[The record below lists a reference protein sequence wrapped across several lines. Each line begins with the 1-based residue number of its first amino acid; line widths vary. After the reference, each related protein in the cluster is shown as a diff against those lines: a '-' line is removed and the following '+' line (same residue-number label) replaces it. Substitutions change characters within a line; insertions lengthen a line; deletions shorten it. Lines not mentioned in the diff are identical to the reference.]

1 MPRGH
6 PARLCGWGLAYAV
19 FFCGTSA
26 FSADLPGA
34 RLEVARGPGA
44 ASCPDAQALSDA
56 LRARLGSA
64 PVAPG
69 APVVIEVEIR
79 SAGEGFVSTVRASG
93 GKQGVRTLSA
103 DGPTCDALSE
113 ALVVSLLVLLDRDPA
128 RPELEQPKRQPPRS
142 TELSFWLAGGG
153 AVTQNLPDGLS
164 GALFG
169 EVGMRYGPHGLWL
182 GGIFTPERE
191 TQFHQG
197 FVDVTANGG
206 QLRAC
211 TLLWGS
217 EVLRT
222 DACALGL
229 LTALRGQARAY
240 TGRNE
245 SELRP
250 WWLVGAGA
258 DLGFSPAPWLSA
270 GLSAR
275 LLIAPKKESFSIEG
289 LQGTAFE
296 TETAV
301 GWLGLGLSVKIW

>member
-6 PARLCGWGLAYAV
+6 PARLCGWGLACAA
-19 FFCGTSA
+19 FLPGTSA

-44 ASCPDAQALSDA
+44 ASCPDADALTDA

-79 SAGEGFVSTVRASG
+79 LTSGDFVSTVRASG
-93 GKQGVRTLSA
+93 GKRGVRTLSA
-103 DGPTCDALSE
+103 DGPTCDALFE
-113 ALVVSLLVLLDRDPA
+113 ALVVSLLVLLDRDPE
-128 RPELEQPKRQPPRS
+128 RPEVAPPQPQPASGTKP
-142 TELSFWLAGGG
+142 SFWLGGGG
-153 AVTQNLPDGLS
+153 AVTQDLPDGLS

-169 EVGMRYGPHGLWL
+169 EVGVRYGPHGLWL
-182 GGIFTPERE
+182 GGLFTPER
-191 TQFHQG
+191 QIPFG
-197 FVDVTANGG
+197 PGWVDVSANGG

-211 TLLWGS
+211 TLLWSTGA
-217 EVLRT
+217 VRT

-229 LTALRGQARAY
+229 LMALRGRSREY
-240 TGRNE
+240 TGE
-245 SELRP
+245 GSEIRP
-250 WWLVGAGA
+250 WWLAGAGA
-258 DLGFSPAPWLSA
+258 ELGFLPAPWLTA

-275 LLIAPKKESFSIEG
+275 LLIAPKREAFSIRG
-289 LQGTAFE
+289 LQGRAFE

-301 GWLGLGLSVKIW
+301 GWLGLSLSVKIW